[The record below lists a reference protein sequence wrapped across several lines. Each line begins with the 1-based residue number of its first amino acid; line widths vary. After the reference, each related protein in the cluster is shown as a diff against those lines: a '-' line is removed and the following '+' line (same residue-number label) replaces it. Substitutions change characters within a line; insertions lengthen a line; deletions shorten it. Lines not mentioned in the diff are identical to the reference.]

1 MINQSI
7 VNFVKIYLIVVAL
20 VATFL
25 FRYEI
30 VSVNA
35 GDGPSYAYRLD
46 HWTGSMKILRG
57 VNSSPVGEYEASK

>member
-7 VNFVKIYLIVVAL
+7 VNFVKIYLVVIAL

-30 VSVNA
+30 VSVHTDTMP
-35 GDGPSYAYRLD
+35 GAYRLD
-46 HWTGSMKILRG
+46 HWTGSMKFVVGRG
-57 VNSSPVGEYEASK
+57 PMQEVDNEATK

>member
-1 MINQSI
+1 MNLLYHL
-7 VNFVKIYLIVVAL
+7 FAIYLIVVAL